1 MKLNYSL
8 FFSGNLYGGGF
19 DGPERTKNENHKRR
33 LQKIQRKCLVQE
45 EGGHARGALPLITL

>member
-1 MKLNYSL
+1 MIH
-8 FFSGNLYGGGF
+8 FFLGNLYRGRF

-45 EGGHARGALPLITL
+45 EGGHARGTLPLITL